1 MCPLPPTNSSRPVRP
16 TCQCYQHS
24 PAPPPSTPPRPLSF
38 APLLAPP
45 PRPPPRPPLRPS
57 PALGCL
63 LHSAP
68 PYMLLPAG
76 GSCTPLPTAHLLPPC
91 PPATMQASLDAA
103 LKEVD
108 AKFGKLDVL
117 ICAAGILG
125 EMQLPQSITEDN
137 W

>member
-1 MCPLPPTNSSRPVRP
+1 MCP

-24 PAPPPSTPPRPLSF
+24 PAPPP
-38 APLLAPP
+38 
-45 PRPPPRPPLRPS
+45 RPPCALALLLFAASTLHPL
-57 PALGCL
+57 ALFPLQG
-63 LHSAP
+63 AAA
-68 PYMLLPAG
+68 Y
-76 GSCTPLPTAHLLPPC
+76 SCPLPTSALPAHPLAAP
-91 PPATMQASLDAA
+91 QASLDAA

-125 EMQLPQSITEDN
+125 EMQLPQNITEDN